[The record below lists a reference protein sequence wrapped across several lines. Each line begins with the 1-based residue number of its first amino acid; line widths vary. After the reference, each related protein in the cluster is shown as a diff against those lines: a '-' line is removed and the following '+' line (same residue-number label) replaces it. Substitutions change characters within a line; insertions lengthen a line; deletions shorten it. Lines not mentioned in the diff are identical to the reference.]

1 MYKEAY
7 ERWLA
12 FPLEDA
18 DLLPELENIR
28 ENDEEIRDRFAVNLE
43 FGTAGLRGVIGAG
56 TNRMNIY
63 TVRQAT
69 QGLAAYLKEQKAEP
83 SVAISYDSRNKN
95 VAFAEAAAGVL
106 AANGVKVHIY
116 DTLMPTPALSFAV
129 RALHCDAGIMVTAS
143 HNPAKYN
150 GYKAYG
156 PDGCQMTTESADAVY
171 AKIQNSDIFDDVKHI
186 PFAEGLA
193 AGSISYM
200 EPSVIADYYDN
211 VKKQSVRPG
220 VCEGAG
226 LKLVYTPLN
235 GTGNLPVR
243 HILKEIGIDDITVVP
258 EQEMPDGNF
267 PTCPYP
273 NPEIREALQLGLDLC
288 KQTGADLLLATDPD
302 ADRVGIAVKD
312 GDDYKLL
319 TGNEV
324 GVLLLDYICQART
337 EAGTMPKDPVYVRS
351 IVTTS
356 LADEVAKSYGVTPI
370 KVLTGFKYIGE
381 TVLHLEQKGEEE
393 RFLFG
398 FEESYGYLAG
408 GYVRDKDA
416 VVASMLICEMAAYY
430 ASIGSSIIEQLQR
443 IYGTYGTYLHK
454 VDSFEFEGLAG
465 MELMKA
471 LMASLRRE
479 KIEEIGG
486 CAVVMLEDYATQT
499 TTDFTTGA
507 QTAIDLP
514 TANVLIYHLD
524 CGASVII
531 RPSGTEPKIKVY
543 YAAKADTLAAAETL
557 QKKLA
562 EGARD
567 LLGL

>member
-12 FPLEDA
+12 YPLEDA
-18 DLLPELENIR
+18 DLLPELESIR
-28 ENDEEIRDRFAVNLE
+28 EKEEEIRDRFAVSLE

-69 QGLAAYLKEQKAEP
+69 QGLADYLKEQKADP

-95 VAFAEAAAGVL
+95 VPFAEAAAEVL

-156 PDGCQMTTESADAVY
+156 PDGCQMTSESADAVY
-171 AKIQNSDIFDDVKHI
+171 AKIQNSDIFDDVKHL

-193 AGSISYM
+193 AGIISYIA
-200 EPSVIADYYDN
+200 PSVIDDFYEN

-243 HILKEIGIDDITVVP
+243 RVLKEIGIDDITVVP

-288 KQTGADLLLATDPD
+288 KKTGADLLLATDPD
-302 ADRVGIAVKD
+302 ADRVGIAVKN

-324 GVLLLDYICQART
+324 GVLLLDYICKART
-337 EAGTMPKDPVYVRS
+337 EAGTMPKDPIYVRS

-356 LADEVAKSYGVTPI
+356 LADEVAKSYGVTPV

-381 TVLHLEQKGEEE
+381 TILHLEQKNEED

-430 ASIGSSIIEQLQR
+430 ASIGSSVIEQLQR
-443 IYGTYGTYLHK
+443 IYNTYGTYLHK

-486 CAVVMLEDYATQT
+486 CAVAMLEDYDAQT
-499 TTDFTTGA
+499 ATDFATGA
-507 QTAIDLP
+507 VTAIDLP
-514 TANVLIYHLD
+514 RANVLIYHLS
-524 CGASVII
+524 CGASVIV

-543 YAAKADTLAAAETL
+543 YAAKAQTMEAAEAL
-557 QKKLA
+557 QKQLA